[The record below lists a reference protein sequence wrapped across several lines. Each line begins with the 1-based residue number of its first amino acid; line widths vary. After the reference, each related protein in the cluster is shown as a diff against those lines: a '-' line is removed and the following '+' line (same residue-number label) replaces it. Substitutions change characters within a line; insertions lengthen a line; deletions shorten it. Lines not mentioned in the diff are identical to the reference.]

1 MTLLALSRIHYPVST
16 LGPGQRL
23 GIWFQGCSIRCPGCI
38 SRDTWQTDT
47 VHELQVTDLLT
58 RIAPWAEKA
67 DGLTISGGEPLDQP
81 DALRAL
87 LLGWRAMSQRS
98 VLLFTGYDFGAAS
111 PWLTRNPGLVDGV
124 VAGPYDASAGDRL
137 ALRGSDNQTLHVL
150 TSRGAEF
157 AGYERP
163 SQAQER
169 RLDVM
174 IDEAGNA
181 WLVGIPE
188 HGLMRKLRDS
198 LGARGHRAVTSD
210 QAGILA

>member
-1 MTLLALSRIHYPVST
+1 MTLLALSRIHYPVHT

-38 SRDTWQTDT
+38 SRDTWQTGAAYE
-47 VHELQVTDLLT
+47 VSVADLLS
-58 RIAPWAEKA
+58 RIARWAEKA

-87 LLGWRAMSQRS
+87 LIGWRSMSQRS
-98 VLLFTGYDFGAAS
+98 VLLFTGYDFAAAT
-111 PWLTRNPGLVDGV
+111 PWLTRNPDLVDGV
-124 VAGPYDASAGDRL
+124 VAGPYDARAGDRL

-157 AGYERP
+157 AAYDRP
-163 SQAQER
+163 SHAQER

-174 IDEAGNA
+174 IDGAGNA

-188 HGLMRKLRDS
+188 HGLMRRLRGA